1 VAAAADNPRMA
12 DATPVKRPSM
22 SETLRDTFGLASPAG
37 SSTAPGFVR
46 AAYGN
51 LRSLGL

>member
-1 VAAAADNPRMA
+1 MA
-12 DATPVKRPSM
+12 D
-22 SETLRDTFGLASPAG
+22 TLRDTFGLASPEGHA
-37 SSTAPGFVR
+37 SAPGFVR